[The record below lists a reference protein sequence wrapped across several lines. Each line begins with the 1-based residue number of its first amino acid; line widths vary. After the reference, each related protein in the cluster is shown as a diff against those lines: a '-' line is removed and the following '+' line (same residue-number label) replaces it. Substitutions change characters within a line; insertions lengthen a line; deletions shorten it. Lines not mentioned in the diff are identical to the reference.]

1 MYHILFVLNA
11 HTLWIFQEDIDAMIL
26 ATGYDY
32 QYRVLDESILNIK
45 DNDVDLYKYV
55 FPPDLPHHT
64 LAIIGHVQA
73 IGAVIP
79 IAEMQARWITRVFNG
94 T

>member
-1 MYHILFVLNA
+1 M
-11 HTLWIFQEDIDAMIL
+11 

-32 QYRVLDESILNIK
+32 QYRVLDESVLK
-45 DNDVDLYKYV
+45 MKENDVDLYKYV
-55 FPPDLPHHT
+55 YPPDLSHPT

-79 IAEMQARWITRVFNG
+79 IAEMQARWTTRVFNG
-94 T
+94 L